1 MANKIDVFPKEAVEG
16 LIAESMG
23 SIHETFMQLI
33 EKPKDIK
40 QIENAR
46 ATWLITR
53 SEVLR
58 VISCLSPYT
67 DASLQPKHCAA
78 RDVYKEMM
86 RRLEATASIEKA
98 KTIRHSSAIR
108 FARDLVEFMATIHTV
123 MHKETK
129 YEDRLV
135 YVEKFNGS
143 LIDADINNNE
153 NYITLEVADA

>member
-78 RDVYKEMM
+78 RDVYREMM
-86 RRLEATASIEKA
+86 RR
-98 KTIRHSSAIR
+98 
-108 FARDLVEFMATIHTV
+108 HTV

-129 YEDRLV
+129 YEDRMV
-135 YVEKFNGS
+135 YVEKFNAS